1 MDGVIV
7 RSDRPGPLGLTNAN
21 MFIPISLGNHYYS
34 SEILRRLLS
43 DFVANSKFA
52 VVFLCDRLRLLS
64 YRIRGEADIQRIDEN
79 IKLQL
84 DQWTRSLIN
93 LGLGS
98 YPNSI
103 VASWS
108 FLLDDPRY
116 SELLA
121 SLENF
126 LREDATLHR
135 QLEVY
140 AAELVDR
147 FRGLEGA
154 DIQERIV
161 LQRQYVIEETA
172 LSLYMT
178 ELRGFNV
185 EVYRRGMG
193 FIDSIYRERRAEIM
207 SLLGKSKLDRRFV
220 SLEEWIT
227 SKSCH

>member
-7 RSDRPGPLGLTNAN
+7 RSDRPGPLCLTNAN

-108 FLLDDPRY
+108 L
-116 SELLA
+116 
-121 SLENF
+121 
-126 LREDATLHR
+126 
-135 QLEVY
+135 
-140 AAELVDR
+140 
-147 FRGLEGA
+147 
-154 DIQERIV
+154 
-161 LQRQYVIEETA
+161 
-172 LSLYMT
+172 
-178 ELRGFNV
+178 
-185 EVYRRGMG
+185 
-193 FIDSIYRERRAEIM
+193 
-207 SLLGKSKLDRRFV
+207 
-220 SLEEWIT
+220 
-227 SKSCH
+227 